1 MSNKKK
7 LTEHQSGN
15 EKLHSGETLN
25 VIMTQT
31 GHLSRWMLTLAVFLD
46 LTNAFDSIGH
56 DSFLQAFLQNLKA
69 LGVFK
74 NNNNNNNN
82 NNKENNE

>member
-1 MSNKKK
+1 
-7 LTEHQSGN
+7 
-15 EKLHSGETLN
+15 
-25 VIMTQT
+25 
-31 GHLSRWMLTLAVFLD
+31 MLTLAVFLD
-46 LTNAFDSIGH
+46 LTNAFDSIDH

-82 NNKENNE
+82 NNNKENNE

>member
-1 MSNKKK
+1 MRLQTITAQNSYLVCERVALNNLLKTTCMSNKKK

-31 GHLSRWMLTLAVFLD
+31 DRALEPMDAHTCCLLRLD
-46 LTNAFDSIGH
+46 KRI
-56 DSFLQAFLQNLKA
+56 
-69 LGVFK
+69 
-74 NNNNNNNN
+74 
-82 NNKENNE
+82 

>member
-31 GHLSRWMLTLAVFLD
+31 DRALEPMDTDTCALS
-46 LTNAFDSIGH
+46 S
-56 DSFLQAFLQNLKA
+56 
-69 LGVFK
+69 
-74 NNNNNNNN
+74 
-82 NNKENNE
+82 